1 MLLPWVKLL
10 EIGIKVKIGF
20 RGDRFKEANAALE
33 INRRRD
39 PNVVELLEIQEQKSY
54 KRRPI
59 KEFDTSFKKANKP
72 TSKMKNY
79 NWFW

>member
-10 EIGIKVKIGF
+10 EIGIKVKLGF

-33 INRRRD
+33 VKRRKD
-39 PNVVELLEIQEQKSY
+39 LNAAELLKIHEQKSY

-59 KEFDTSFKKANKP
+59 KEFDTSLKKTN
-72 TSKMKNY
+72 
-79 NWFW
+79 

>member
-20 RGDRFKEANAALE
+20 RGDRFKEANATLE
-33 INRRRD
+33 VNRRSD
-39 PNVVELLEIQEQKSY
+39 PNAVELLKIQEQRSY

-59 KEFDTSFKKANKP
+59 KEFDNSFKKADKP
-72 TSKMKNY
+72 ISKMKNY